1 MTKKTLTIEF
11 IYQEA
16 PKETENTPTIKVI
29 FNANRM
35 HNKDLAVE
43 HAYKAIQK
51 LIREMHMDPYYAE
64 EDQLY

>member
-11 IYQEA
+11 VYTEE
-16 PKETENTPTIKVI
+16 PKEQESTPTIKVV

-35 HNKDLAVE
+35 HYKDRAVE

-51 LIREMHMDPYYAE
+51 LLREMHMDPYYAE
-64 EDQLY
+64 GDQLY